1 MELESLQ
8 ALSLAIAQERSVDVV
23 MQQIVEGLVAQPGV
37 ALARLWLKG
46 KGDICAK
53 CPMRSECPDQ
63 TECLHLMA
71 SAGKPSN
78 PGAEDWSR
86 LDGDFRRFPLGI
98 RKIGQIGAT
107 GIPILLA
114 DTQQESNWIARPN
127 WARSE
132 GIQSFAGQPLNFRG
146 EILGVLAVFSRQ
158 QLQPQEFTWL
168 RMFADHAA
176 VALANSRAFTEIEQL
191 REQLR
196 LENDYLREEAK
207 QERSFGDIVG
217 QSAAL
222 EKVLDQITLVAPSE
236 ANVLI
241 LGESGTGKELIA
253 RAIHERSQRAA
264 GPLVKVNCA
273 SIPRDLFESEFF
285 GHVRG
290 AFTGAM
296 RDRVGRFQLADGG
309 TLFLDEVGEIPLD
322 LQSKLLRVLQEGTFE
337 RVGEE
342 RSRRANVRIVAATNR
357 DLRRAIEAGEFRQD
371 LFFRLSVF
379 PIELPPLRERREDIP
394 LLVRHFIQM
403 AGRQARCGNLRIS
416 DDQMRRLQMYDWPGN
431 VRELQNVIERAMIL
445 SNCGA
450 QPLNLNL
457 VLPAEDGNAVT
468 IASNQNESGR
478 DAAFVS
484 QAEWEAKE
492 RANLMAALEA
502 ANWKI
507 YGAGGA
513 AELLGVKPTTLAS
526 RLKSLGIKKMRG

>member
-1 MELESLQ
+1 MKLESLQ
-8 ALSLAIAQERSVDVV
+8 KVSLAIAQERSVEVV
-23 MQQIVEGLVAQPGV
+23 LQQIVEGLVAQPGV
-37 ALARLWLKG
+37 ALARLWLKAP
-46 KGDICAK
+46 GDVCTK
-53 CPMRSECPDQ
+53 CPMRLECPDQ
-63 TECLHLMA
+63 ITCLHLMA
-71 SAGKPSN
+71 SAGKPTKT
-78 PGAEDWSR
+78 GVEDWGR

-98 RKIGQIGAT
+98 RKIGKIGAT
-107 GIPILLA
+107 GEPLLLA
-114 DTQQESNWIARPN
+114 DLSAESNWIARPK
-127 WARSE
+127 WAESE
-132 GIQSFAGQPLNFRG
+132 GIRSFAGQPLVFRG
-146 EILGVLAVFSRQ
+146 EILGVLAVFCRETVEAN
-158 QLQPQEFTWL
+158 EFNWL

-176 VALANSRAFTEIEQL
+176 VALANSRAFSEIEQL
-191 REQLR
+191 REQLK
-196 LENDYLREEAK
+196 LENDYLREEVK
-207 QERSFGDIVG
+207 QERLFGDIVG
-217 QSAAL
+217 ESLAL
-222 EKVLDQITLVAPSE
+222 KKVLDQISLVAPSE
-236 ANVLI
+236 ANVLV

-290 AFTGAM
+290 AFTGAI

-342 RSRRANVRIVAATNR
+342 KTRRTNVRIIAATNR
-357 DLRRAIEAGEFRQD
+357 DLRREIAAGTFRQD

-394 LLVRHFIQM
+394 LLVRHFIQQ
-403 AGRQARCGNLRIS
+403 ANKQARCGYLQFTA
-416 DDQMRRLQMYDWPGN
+416 DQMRRLQNYDWPGN

-445 SNCGA
+445 SSCGA
-450 QPLNLNL
+450 QPLHLEL
-457 VLPAEDGNAVT
+457 LLPEDTASFSIQSAAT
-468 IASNQNESGR
+468 IANS
-478 DAAFVS
+478 AMAFVT
-484 QAEWEAKE
+484 QAEFEKRE
-492 RANLMAALEA
+492 RENLMAALEA

-526 RLKSLGIKKMRG
+526 RLKALDIKKIRE